1 MECLQYVVR
10 ATKKNCNSMII
21 SGLMLKP
28 QAAMN
33 DVRMIQPLQ
42 SLQSL
47 PGIKASGYVKENV
60 SQGNSKDNDI
70 RPILRYDDSLKES
83 KQLLTTDI
91 LISEFDD
98 DGSFAIAQI
107 KLKWRTCTK

>member
-1 MECLQYVVR
+1 
-10 ATKKNCNSMII
+10 MII

-47 PGIKASGYVKENV
+47 PGIKVNASSGYDKHENV
-60 SQGNSKDNDI
+60 SQGNSKI
-70 RPILRYDDSLKES
+70 MIWQRQLLRYDDDSLKRI
-83 KQLLTTDI
+83 KTVIDNGYI

-98 DGSFAIAQI
+98 DPDHWPAIAQNKNLI
-107 KLKWRTCTK
+107 FVAYMQSK